1 MPLQHKNIILVQRF
15 YDDFFCFIQLQF
27 VQVSEIILEVFTNF
41 IYSVIILSEL
51 NKRRDILENII

>member
-15 YDDFFCFIQLQF
+15 YDDFFYFIPVQF

>member
-1 MPLQHKNIILVQRF
+1 MPLQHTNIILVQRF

>member
-15 YDDFFCFIQLQF
+15 YDDFFYFIQVQF

>member
-15 YDDFFCFIQLQF
+15 YDDFFCSIQVQF